1 MLWSQPLWES
11 AWSKFRSA
19 LVKKNTINM
28 KLTKEQF
35 LGIVRH
41 TLTFVGG
48 ILVMKGI
55 VDDAAYAELSGAVLT
70 LAGGLWSVVAK
81 NK

>member
-1 MLWSQPLWES
+1 
-11 AWSKFRSA
+11 
-19 LVKKNTINM
+19 M

-81 NK
+81 NKELLFMK

>member
-1 MLWSQPLWES
+1 
-11 AWSKFRSA
+11 
-19 LVKKNTINM
+19 M
-28 KLTKEQF
+28 KLTKEQV

-48 ILVMKGI
+48 IALMKGL
-55 VDDAAYAELSGAVLT
+55 VDETTLTEIIGGAMT
-70 LAGGLWSVVAK
+70 LIGTIWSVVDK

>member
-1 MLWSQPLWES
+1 M
-11 AWSKFRSA
+11 
-19 LVKKNTINM
+19 KKEIV
-28 KLTKEQF
+28 

-55 VDDAAYAELSGAVLT
+55 VDETTLTEIIGGVMTLVGGVWSIVSKSG
-70 LAGGLWSVVAK
+70 K
-81 NK
+81 